1 VTPAPAGSV
10 AAPGRIGV
18 WLEAMRPRTLP
29 AAVAPVLIGTA
40 LALRDGEAH
49 LGAALAALGGAA
61 AIQVGTNFANDYSDF
76 ARGTDHAP
84 TLGRRRLLPGGLVT
98 ARAMGRATLAAFA
111 VAVVIGLYLVLRG
124 GWPVVAI
131 GVASILA
138 GLLYT
143 GGPAPYGYRGLGDLF
158 VLVFFGPVAVAGT
171 YYVQALSLSG
181 AAILAGLAPG
191 LMAMA
196 ILAVNNLRDAD
207 SDAASGK
214 RTLAVMLGTR
224 FARAEHN
231 AAILLACLAVPGLM
245 LALGMAGPGVM
256 VAALALV
263 PAWPVMA
270 TIRRE
275 TDPRALNAAL
285 GATGRVM
292 VVHALFFAGALAL
305 V

>member
-1 VTPAPAGSV
+1 
-10 AAPGRIGV
+10 
-18 WLEAMRPRTLP
+18 
-29 AAVAPVLIGTA
+29 
-40 LALRDGEAH
+40 
-49 LGAALAALGGAA
+49 
-61 AIQVGTNFANDYSDF
+61 
-76 ARGTDHAP
+76 
-84 TLGRRRLLPGGLVT
+84 
-98 ARAMGRATLAAFA
+98 MGRATLLAFA
-111 VAVVIGLYLVLRG
+111 VAVAIGLYLVLRG

-171 YYVQALSLSG
+171 HYVQALSLSW
-181 AAILAGLAPG
+181 AAVVAGLAPG
-191 LMAMA
+191 LLATA

-214 RTLAVMLGTR
+214 RTLAVIFGKH
-224 FARAEHN
+224 FARAEHT

-245 LALGMAGPGVM
+245 VVAGMAGPAVM
-256 VAALALV
+256 VAALALL

-270 TIRRE
+270 TVRRATE
-275 TDPRALNAAL
+275 PAALDAAL

-292 VVHALFFAGALAL
+292 VVHALLFAAALAL
-305 V
+305 S